1 LMAQYLI
8 KRILLAIPVLFVV
21 ALLVFSALHFSR
33 GDPVTLVV
41 GQTAPQWV
49 REEAR
54 IRLGLDKP
62 FHIQFYL
69 YIKNI
74 LKGDLGRS
82 ILSRRPVTDLILEKL
97 PVTAELGIAAFAIA
111 YLFSIPLGALAALK
125 RNTFYDWSSMVV
137 ALIGVSMPGF
147 WLGLILM
154 FIFSVNLRLLPPT
167 GYGSLKT
174 LILPALALGLPR
186 VGRIARI
193 TRSTLLEVIHEDYV
207 RTARAK
213 GVPER
218 RVILRHAL
226 RNALI
231 PIISLMGLDLGYIVG
246 GSVVI
251 EHVFARSGVGDMMLR
266 AIYSRDFPVLQGCMF
281 VLAFAIIL
289 GNIFAE
295 AAYVVVDP
303 RIRHE
308 IQA

>member
-1 LMAQYLI
+1 MAQYLI
-8 KRILLAIPVLFVV
+8 KRILLAIPVLFVT

-62 FHIQFYL
+62 FHIQFL
-69 YIKNI
+69 RYIGNI

-97 PVTAELGIAAFAIA
+97 PVTAELGVAAFVIT

-125 RNTFYDWSSMVV
+125 RNTIYDWSSMVV

-154 FIFSVNLRLLPPT
+154 FIFSVNFRLLPPT
-167 GYGSLKT
+167 GYGSLET

-231 PIISLMGLDLGYIVG
+231 PIISWMGLDLGYIVG

-251 EHVFARSGVGDMMLR
+251 EHVFARSGVGDMMVR

>member
-1 LMAQYLI
+1 
-8 KRILLAIPVLFVV
+8 VT

-62 FHIQFYL
+62 FHIQFL
-69 YIKNI
+69 RYIGNI

-97 PVTAELGIAAFAIA
+97 PVTAELGVAAFVIT

-125 RNTFYDWSSMVV
+125 RNTIYDWSSMVV

-154 FIFSVNLRLLPPT
+154 FIFSVNFRLLPPT
-167 GYGSLKT
+167 GYGSLET

-231 PIISLMGLDLGYIVG
+231 PIISWMGLDLGYIVG

-251 EHVFARSGVGDMMLR
+251 EHVFARSGVGDMMVR